1 MCGGAVEVGVTTPA
15 DLDGTIHSPKRLAAM
30 AILASS
36 TTTDFSFLR
45 EQLKLADADLSKQMG
60 ALREAGYVETKKIGH
75 GRTGQTRFTITSEG
89 RAAYLAY
96 RRHLLDLLGE

>member
-1 MCGGAVEVGVTTPA
+1 MTIPA
-15 DLDGTIHSPKRLAAM
+15 DLDGTIHSPKRLAVM

-45 EQLKLADADLSKQMG
+45 EQLKVADADLSKQMS
-60 ALREAGYVETKKIGH
+60 ALRDAGFVQIKKTGH

-96 RRHLLDLLGE
+96 RQHLLDLLGE

>member
-1 MCGGAVEVGVTTPA
+1 MTTPA

-45 EQLKLADADLSKQMG
+45 EQLKLADADLSKQTG
-60 ALREAGYVETKKIGH
+60 ALRDAGYVKTKKIGH
-75 GRTGQTRFTITSEG
+75 GRTGQTRFTITSER

-96 RRHLLDLLGE
+96 RRHLLDLLRE